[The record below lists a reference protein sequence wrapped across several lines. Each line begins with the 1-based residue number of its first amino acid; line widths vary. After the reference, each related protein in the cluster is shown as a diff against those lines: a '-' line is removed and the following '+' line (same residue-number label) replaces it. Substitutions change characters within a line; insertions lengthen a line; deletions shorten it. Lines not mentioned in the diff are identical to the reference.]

1 MWAIQP
7 AYVGYTVYTCG
18 MHSPH
23 TWDTNLELLK
33 LDYQPMIVGFIRI
46 HSNKNKL
53 YYVPPILYSTIVLMI
68 DTLF

>member
-23 TWDTNLELLK
+23 TWDANLELLK

-53 YYVPPILYSTIVLMI
+53 YYVRPSFIQLSY
-68 DTLF
+68 

>member
-23 TWDTNLELLK
+23 TWDANLELLK

-53 YYVPPILYSTIVLMI
+53 YYCLLYTS
-68 DTLF
+68 DAADE

>member
-33 LDYQPMIVGFIRI
+33 LDYQPMIVGLAV
-46 HSNKNKL
+46 K
-53 YYVPPILYSTIVLMI
+53 V
-68 DTLF
+68 